1 MLVVGGATAATA
13 TGGDGGSTALTS
25 GWEPGVGRRVEYDV
39 VGGSYLVHTTSNQ
52 SVVSGRTY
60 HQSMHACMYLLGAVQ
75 NDHWPRTFILQSLLE
90 PVLQWMVVQV

>member
-1 MLVVGGATAATA
+1 MLVGGATAATA

-52 SVVSGRTY
+52 SVEEHTISRCMRAYTKCFDAVSENF
-60 HQSMHACMYLLGAVQ
+60 SKIIEKV
-75 NDHWPRTFILQSLLE
+75 
-90 PVLQWMVVQV
+90 